1 MIRKATVTCSVILI
15 LLDLASTRAQQ
26 TYPAFTMVVETTYY
40 DAKGQM
46 LSLSTSTRYDSGTGD
61 WRFIGEVAGYESG
74 TIYRRGVG
82 VYRSESRTQQ
92 LIKISEHAPGC

>member
-1 MIRKATVTCSVILI
+1 MIRKATVTGSVILV
-15 LLDLASTRAQQ
+15 LLSLVSARAQQ

-40 DAKGQM
+40 DSKGQM
-46 LSLSTSTRYDSGTGD
+46 LSVSTNTRYDSATGD
-61 WRFIGEVAGYESG
+61 WRYIGKVAGYESG